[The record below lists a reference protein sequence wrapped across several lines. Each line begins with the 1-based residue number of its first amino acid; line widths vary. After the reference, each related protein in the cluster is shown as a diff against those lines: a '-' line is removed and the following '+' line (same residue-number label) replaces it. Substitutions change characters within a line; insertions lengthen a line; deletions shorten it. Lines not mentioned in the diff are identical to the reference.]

1 MNISGNISGTNHVHN
16 AHALKGPHRR
26 PAPQQAQ
33 SPQRPQTVDQLDISA
48 AASEAAATSEAG
60 GIRADK
66 VAEIRSQIASGS
78 YETPEKLDAAL
89 DRLLDQF
96 A

>member
-1 MNISGNISGTNHVHN
+1 MNVSGNISGTHHVHS

-26 PAPQQAQ
+26 PAPQAEGT
-33 SPQRPQTVDQLDISA
+33 QRSQTVDQLDISA
-48 AASEAAATSEAG
+48 AASQAAATSDTGA
-60 GIRADK
+60 IRADK
-66 VAEIRSQIASGS
+66 VAEIRSQIASGT

>member
-1 MNISGNISGTNHVHN
+1 MSQGS
-16 AHALKGPHRR
+16 AQWRM
-26 PAPQQAQ
+26 AP
-33 SPQRPQTVDQLDISA
+33 SSA
-48 AASEAAATSEAG
+48 IAG
-60 GIRADK
+60 GGEIRIDR
-66 VAEIRSQIASGS
+66 VAEIRRQISNGS